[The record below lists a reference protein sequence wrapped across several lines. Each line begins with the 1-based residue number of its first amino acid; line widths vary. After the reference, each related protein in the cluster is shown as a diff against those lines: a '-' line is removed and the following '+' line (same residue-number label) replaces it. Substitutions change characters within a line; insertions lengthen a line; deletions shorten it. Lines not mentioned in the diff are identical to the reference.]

1 MRNGVRMIGVL
12 SIMLIMCVLIGNGI
26 WLSKM
31 KEVKINGYN
40 EMITFTLSQAIDDYL
55 GAESVNPKCIFVCSL
70 LEDGK
75 SFTWGVKNDTIEIPS
90 YQNFDAMMRKV
101 FYDFSYGEQLPYLKG
116 IDLIFKERLLKF
128 GIEEQP
134 ILMVLDSIGQ
144 TIMLTDS
151 LYSSEG
157 KILSK
162 PIDVGYKCK
171 HKFIAAF
178 PEPPIFQSMIWHL
191 IVEGIFLFSFIACL
205 IWQWKITSS
214 TLKSAKVQTLGMAHL
229 EHELKKPL
237 STMISAIGGIIT
249 RKNEQLSE
257 VQDRKLK
264 LVMARLMK
272 MEDVTDTMMA
282 ALKTEQLKIVRKEV
296 NVRQEMELMAEMF
309 AELRPHAKVEFSV
322 EKGIGSPLLDTVYF
336 NHLVSNLIDNAIKY
350 GGDEPEVKVW
360 FGKDV
365 EGWMLTVEDNGI
377 GMPKAVLKKIFRQF
391 YRVKD
396 KRVEAK
402 TGFGLGLAFVKKVV
416 NAYGGEIKVESE
428 PGKGTRFEI
437 KLK

>member
-75 SFTWGVKNDTIEIPS
+75 SFTWGIKNDTIEIPS

-101 FYDFSYGEQLPYLKG
+101 FYDFSYGEHLPYLKG

-134 ILMVLDSIGQ
+134 LIMVLDSSGQ
-144 TIMLTDS
+144 TLMATDS
-151 LYSSEG
+151 LPSF
-157 KILSK
+157 KDRIFSK
-162 PIDVGYKCK
+162 PIDVGYECK
-171 HKFIAAF
+171 HQFVAAF
-178 PEPPIFQSMIWHL
+178 PEPPIFHSMIWHL
-191 IVEGIFLFSFIACL
+191 IVEGVFLFSFIVCL
-205 IWQWKITSS
+205 IWQWKITRSS
-214 TLKSAKVQTLGMAHL
+214 LKSAKIQTLGVSHL

-237 STMISAIGGIIT
+237 STMISAVGGIVA
-249 RKNEQLSE
+249 RSNNELTALQE
-257 VQDRKLK
+257 FKLK
-264 LVMARLMK
+264 LVWARLMK
-272 MEDVTDTMMA
+272 IADVTDTMLTS
-282 ALKTEQLKIVRKEV
+282 LKTARLEIVRQKV
-296 NVRQEMELMAEMF
+296 DVRHEMELIAEMF
-309 AELRPHAKVEFSV
+309 TELYKHAKVVIRV
-322 EKGIGSPLLDTVYF
+322 EEGIGSPLLDTVYF

-360 FGKDV
+360 FGRDG
-365 EGWMLTVEDNGI
+365 EGWLLTVADNGI
-377 GMPKAVLKKIFRQF
+377 GMSSSALKKIFRQF

-402 TGFGLGLAFVKKVV
+402 TGFGLGLAFVKQVV
-416 NAYGGEIKVESE
+416 DAYGGEVKVESE
-428 PGKGTRFEI
+428 PGKGTKFEI
-437 KLK
+437 RLK

>member
-1 MRNGVRMIGVL
+1 MRNGIRMIGIL
-12 SIMLIMCVLIGNGI
+12 SILLIMCVLVGNGI
-26 WLSKM
+26 WLTKM
-31 KEVKINGYN
+31 KEVKIDGYAGI
-40 EMITFTLSQAIDDYL
+40 ITFTLSQAIDEYL
-55 GAESVNPKCIFVCSL
+55 GAESANRKYGFACGL
-70 LEDGK
+70 LKDEK
-75 SFTWGVKNDTIEIPS
+75 SFIWKNDTIKVPS
-90 YQNFDAMMRKV
+90 YQNFDAVMRKV
-101 FYDFSYGEQLPYLKG
+101 FYDFLYEKHIPYLKN
-116 IDLIFKERLLKF
+116 IESIYKEKLLNL

-134 ILMVLDSIGQ
+134 VLMVLDSIGQ

-151 LYSSEG
+151 LYSFEG

-171 HKFIAAF
+171 HQFIAAI

-191 IVEGIFLFSFIACL
+191 IVEVIFLFSFIVCL

-249 RKNEQLSE
+249 RKNEQLTE

-296 NVRQEMELMAEMF
+296 YVRQEMELMVEMF

-322 EKGIGSPLLDTVYF
+322 EEGIGSPLLDTVYF

-365 EGWMLTVEDNGI
+365 EGWLLTVEDNGI

>member
-1 MRNGVRMIGVL
+1 
-12 SIMLIMCVLIGNGI
+12 
-26 WLSKM
+26 
-31 KEVKINGYN
+31 
-40 EMITFTLSQAIDDYL
+40 
-55 GAESVNPKCIFVCSL
+55 
-70 LEDGK
+70 
-75 SFTWGVKNDTIEIPS
+75 
-90 YQNFDAMMRKV
+90 
-101 FYDFSYGEQLPYLKG
+101 
-116 IDLIFKERLLKF
+116 
-128 GIEEQP
+128 
-134 ILMVLDSIGQ
+134 
-144 TIMLTDS
+144 
-151 LYSSEG
+151 
-157 KILSK
+157 
-162 PIDVGYKCK
+162 
-171 HKFIAAF
+171 
-178 PEPPIFQSMIWHL
+178 
-191 IVEGIFLFSFIACL
+191 
-205 IWQWKITSS
+205 
-214 TLKSAKVQTLGMAHL
+214 MAHL

-249 RKNEQLSE
+249 RKNEQLTE

-322 EKGIGSPLLDTVYF
+322 EEGIGSPLLDTVYF

-365 EGWMLTVEDNGI
+365 EGWLLTVEDNGI

>member
-1 MRNGVRMIGVL
+1 MRHGIRRIGIL
-12 SIMLIMCVLIGNGI
+12 SIILMVCVLVGNGI
-26 WLSKM
+26 WLTKM
-31 KEVKINGYN
+31 KEVKIDGYAG
-40 EMITFTLSQAIDDYL
+40 IVTFTLYQAIDEYL
-55 GAESVNPKCIFVCSL
+55 GAESANRKYGFACGVL
-70 LEDGK
+70 DDGK
-75 SFTWGVKNDTIEIPS
+75 SFTWGEKNDTIEIPS
-90 YQNFDAMMRKV
+90 YQSFNIVMRKV
-101 FYDFSYGEQLPYLKG
+101 FYDLLYKKHISYLKD
-116 IDLIFKERLLKF
+116 IKLIYKEKLLKF

-134 ILMVLDSIGQ
+134 ILMVKEPGGRA
-144 TIMLTDS
+144 IMTTDS
-151 LYSSEG
+151 LFPYGGHISSLPIEVG
-157 KILSK
+157 RKFKHQILA
-162 PIDVGYKCK
+162 V
-171 HKFIAAF
+171 F

-191 IVEGIFLFSFIACL
+191 IIEVIFLFSFIMCL
-205 IWQWKITSS
+205 VWQWKITSS

-237 STMISAIGGIIT
+237 STMISAMGGIIT
-249 RKNEQLSE
+249 RTNKELTENQE
-257 VQDRKLK
+257 VKLK
-264 LVMARLMK
+264 LVWARLMK
-272 MEDVTDTMMA
+272 MADVTDTMMA

-309 AELRPHAKVEFSV
+309 AELRPHARVEFSV
-322 EKGIGSPLLDTVYF
+322 EEGIGSPLLDTVYF

-360 FGKDV
+360 FGRDV
-365 EGWMLTVEDNGI
+365 EGWLLTVEDNGI

-416 NAYGGEIKVESE
+416 DAYGGEVKVESE
-428 PGKGTRFEI
+428 SGKGTRFEI

>member
-1 MRNGVRMIGVL
+1 MRNGIRMIGIL
-12 SIMLIMCVLIGNGI
+12 SILLIMCVLVGNGI
-26 WLSKM
+26 WLTKM
-31 KEVKINGYN
+31 KEVKIDGYAGI
-40 EMITFTLSQAIDDYL
+40 ITFTLSQAIDEYL
-55 GAESVNPKCIFVCSL
+55 GAESANRKYGFACGL
-70 LEDGK
+70 LKDEK
-75 SFTWGVKNDTIEIPS
+75 SFIWKNDTIKVPS
-90 YQNFDAMMRKV
+90 YQNFDAVMRKV
-101 FYDFSYGEQLPYLKG
+101 FYNFLYEKHIPYLKN
-116 IDLIFKERLLKF
+116 IESIYKEKLLNF

-151 LYSSEG
+151 LYSFEG

-171 HKFIAAF
+171 HQFIAAF

-365 EGWMLTVEDNGI
+365 EGWLLTVEDNGI